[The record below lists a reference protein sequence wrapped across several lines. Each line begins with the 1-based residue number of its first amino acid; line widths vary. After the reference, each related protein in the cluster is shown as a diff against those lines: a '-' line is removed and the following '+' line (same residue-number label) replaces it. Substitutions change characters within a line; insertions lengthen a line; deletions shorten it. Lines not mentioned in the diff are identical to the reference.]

1 MALGNSTS
9 LDHMWRVA
17 LALGAFLCAL
27 AAGLNLA
34 RAQLL
39 PEPLTVAVHVSSDRD
54 RCYAPGLVAA
64 IRHFTSDFAEGVNRN
79 GGIKGRPLTV
89 RYFDDFEDS
98 GRTVENVRAALADES
113 LVAML
118 GVSSSTRGRA
128 VFAELGDTIR
138 KSDVPFITE
147 MSVDRIFNRHR
158 NVFTMASSVRNELEA
173 VGRTIVELGAK
184 RPVFVGLDDDRYSFA
199 LEEGIAMQPGVP
211 VLADRLRIPVEN
223 YKISE
228 VLAAGTAAKI
238 KALSPDLIVLSIYSG
253 PSARLLGELGKLGVR
268 VPAVVLLGRISTISR
283 KAEAEPFRGRLY
295 QIARD
300 GVPNVVSERLRNRI
314 WRQPQARWLFPDV
327 PNDETPGWASGDC
340 KTDETRAPL
349 QIFDG
354 SNQRAIARGTQ
365 YRDMLALIV
374 EAARSAKGP
383 AELGRLRAHIGDRL
397 RSFTHGREVLR
408 GLWQDWAFTDARTA
422 AVNTLLL
429 QKDAGDP
436 SIALAPRQFQR
447 VAGRLQPTTTLF
459 TSIDLIR
466 LSQISTNEQSFDAE
480 FYLTLRS
487 ENDALNVDDI
497 EFTNAVRSPTTKG
510 KLLSIRE
517 IHSGKG
523 SSDFPSGVRLY
534 RVSGRF
540 LFEPELRRYP
550 FDTQRFSVSFQA
562 ASTEKAFLVQPSA
575 DPAGR
580 ARGASDGWRI
590 VDAYVGSDQ
599 DIIPTIGTSL
609 SEQRIVPFYR
619 FNVTWVA
626 SRIAVDYYTRVIIP
640 LGFILLITY
649 FSVFLPHT
657 RFESA
662 MGIQVTALLSA
673 IALYLAL
680 PKIDTDQATLSD
692 RIFTMTYAAVAAM
705 IGLSILKDNMRAE
718 GGSALRT
725 AVIGVQRVV
734 FPIAI
739 LAAFAWVL
747 KVGFGDLAAFA
758 ERVGLRV

>member
-1 MALGNSTS
+1 MIGI
-9 LDHMWRVA
+9 
-17 LALGAFLCAL
+17 
-27 AAGLNLA
+27 AGLTA
-34 RAQLL
+34 AQLL
-39 PEPLTVAVHVSSDRD
+39 PEPLVVAIHVSSDGD

-64 IRHFTSDFAEGVNRN
+64 KKHFTTAYAEDVNRN
-79 GGIKGRPLTV
+79 GGVQGRPLVV

-98 GRTVENVRAALADES
+98 GRTVENVRAALEEDN
-113 LVAML
+113 LLAMV

-128 VFAELGDTIR
+128 VFAELGKIVRST
-138 KSDVPFITE
+138 DVPFITE
-147 MSVDRIFNRHR
+147 MSVERIFERHP

-173 VGRTIVELGAK
+173 VGRTIVSMGVE

-199 LEEGIAMQPGVP
+199 LEEGIVMQPGVP
-211 VLADRLRIPVEN
+211 VFAKRLRIPVRN
-223 YKISE
+223 YRISQE
-228 VLAAGTAAKI
+228 LASKTADEIA
-238 KALSPDLIVLSIYSG
+238 ALDPDLVVMSVYST
-253 PSARLLGELGKLGVR
+253 PSAAILGELGKRGVR
-268 VPAVVLLGRISTISR
+268 VPTVILLGRISTITS
-283 KAEAEPFRGRLY
+283 KKEAAPFRGRLY

-300 GVPNVVSERLRNRI
+300 GIPNVVSERLRNRI
-314 WRQPQARWLFPDV
+314 WREPDARWLFPDIANESA
-327 PNDETPGWASGDC
+327 PGWKDETC
-340 KTDETRAPL
+340 EVDETRATTRIL
-349 QIFDG
+349 DG
-354 SNQRAIARGTQ
+354 RNQRAIARGTQ

-374 EAARSAKGP
+374 DAARSAKKP
-383 AELGRLRAHIGDRL
+383 ADLSALREHVGERLRG
-397 RSFTHGREVLR
+397 FTHGREVLR

-429 QKDAGDP
+429 QKDVGAP
-436 SIALAPRQFQR
+436 TIALAPRQFQR

-487 ENDALNVDDI
+487 QDDALKVSDI
-497 EFTNAVRSPTTKG
+497 EFTNAVRSPTNKG

-523 SSDFPSGVRLY
+523 NSDFPSGVRLY

-550 FDTQRFSVSFQA
+550 FDTQRFSISFQA
-562 ASTEKAFLVQPSA
+562 ASTEKAFLVQPTSE
-575 DPAGR
+575 PAGR
-580 ARGASDGWRI
+580 SRGASDGWRI
-590 VDAYVGSDQ
+590 IDAYVGSDQ

-640 LGFILLITY
+640 LGFILLVTY

-692 RIFTMTYAAVAAM
+692 RIFTMTYAAVATM
-705 IGLSILKDNMRAE
+705 IGLSILKDNLRAE
-718 GGSALRT
+718 GRSTLRSLVVGT
-725 AVIGVQRVV
+725 QRVV

-758 ERVGLRV
+758 ERVGIKV

>member
-1 MALGNSTS
+1 MTRRASKARQS
-9 LDHMWRVA
+9 LAGAVFGLIA
-17 LALGAFLCAL
+17 LAGITPAP
-27 AAGLNLA
+27 
-34 RAQLL
+34 AQLL
-39 PEPLTVAVHVSSDRD
+39 PEPLDVAVHVSSDND

-64 IRHFTSDFAEGVNRN
+64 IRHFTQRYTERVNAG
-79 GGIKGRPLTV
+79 GGISGRPLKV
-89 RYFDDFEDS
+89 RIYDDFEES
-98 GRTVENVRAALADES
+98 ARTVQNVKAALGSDA
-113 LVAML
+113 LLAMVGVA
-118 GVSSSTRGRA
+118 SSTRGRA
-128 VFAELGDTIR
+128 VFATLGDDIR
-138 KSDVPFITE
+138 KSNVPFITE
-147 MSVDRIFNRHR
+147 MSVETIFRDQPA
-158 NVFTMASSVRNELEA
+158 VFTMASSVRNELES
-173 VGRTIVELGAK
+173 VGRTIVDIGAE
-184 RPVFVGLDDDRYSFA
+184 RPVFVGLDSDRYSFA

-211 VLADRLRIPVEN
+211 VLAGRMRVPVKQ
-223 YKISE
+223 YKIDKQ
-228 VLAAGTAAKI
+228 VAADTARRVA
-238 KALSPDLIVLSIYSG
+238 ALQPDLIVLSVYSG
-253 PSARLLGELGKLGVR
+253 PSATILGELAALGVR
-268 VPAVVLLGRISTISR
+268 VPVVILLGRISTIAG
-283 KAEAEPFRGRLY
+283 KPEGAAYRGRLY

-314 WRQPQARWLFPDV
+314 WREPAARWIFPDV
-327 PNDETPGWASGDC
+327 ANEATPGWQSGSCEVDASR
-340 KTDETRAPL
+340 KPRKL
-349 QIFDG
+349 FDG
-354 SNQRAIARGTQ
+354 ANQRAIARGTQ

-374 EAARSAKGP
+374 QAAKSAPDGSDLVK
-383 AELGRLRAHIGDRL
+383 LRAHVAETL
-397 RSFTHGREVLR
+397 RTFTQGRAVLR
-408 GLWQDWAFTDARTA
+408 GLWQDWAFTEARTA

-429 QKDAGDP
+429 TKAADDP
-436 SIALAPRQFQR
+436 AIVLAPKQFQR

-466 LSQISTNEQSFDAE
+466 LSQISTNDQSFDAE

-487 ENDALNVDDI
+487 ADDALSIDDI
-497 EFTNAVRSPTTKG
+497 EFTNAMRSPVNKG

-523 SSDFPSGVRLY
+523 NSDFTAGARLY

-540 LFEPELRRYP
+540 LFDPELRRYP
-550 FDTQRFSVSFQA
+550 FDTQRFAVSFQA
-562 ASTEKAFLVQPSA
+562 ASTKKAFLVQPSSV
-575 DPAGR
+575 PAGR
-580 ARGASDGWRI
+580 ARGASDGWEI

-609 SEQRIVPFYR
+609 SEQRIVPFYK

-640 LGFILLITY
+640 LGFILLVTY

-705 IGLSILKDNMRAE
+705 IGLSILKDNLRAE
-718 GGSALRT
+718 GGSVMRT
-725 AVIGVQRVV
+725 LVVGVQRIV
-734 FPIAI
+734 FPFAI

-758 ERVGLRV
+758 ERVGIRV